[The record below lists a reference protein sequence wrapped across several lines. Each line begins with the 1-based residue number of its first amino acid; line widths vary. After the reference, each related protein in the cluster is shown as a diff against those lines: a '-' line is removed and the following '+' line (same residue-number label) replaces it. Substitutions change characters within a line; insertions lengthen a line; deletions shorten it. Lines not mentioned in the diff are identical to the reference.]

1 MSFMLNEYYR
11 LSNGVKIPKI
21 GFGTA
26 MMDNL
31 TTQSTV
37 KNAIDLGYRLIDTAY
52 IYENEVG
59 VGNSINSSELEREEL
74 FVTTKIDPSAKTYLD
89 AKQNLDKS
97 FQNLN
102 LDYVDLILIHSPQP
116 WNELRSENYYLKENL
131 EIWKLLE
138 ELYESDLVR
147 AIGVSNFQ
155 KVDLDNLIDNC
166 EIKPMVNQVLA
177 YISNTPFDIIDYSRN
192 EEVLVEAYSP
202 IAHGELLNNLDI
214 EIMAEEYNVTVPQLC
229 IRYCLELGLLP
240 IVKSEDVEH
249 MKENL
254 ELDFRISHSDMEYLE
269 HIEPVDI
276 DSEYVSVYSQ
286 I

>member
-1 MSFMLNEYYR
+1 MLNKYYR

-37 KNAIDLGYRLIDTAY
+37 KKAIDLGYRLIDTAY

-59 VGNSINSSELEREEL
+59 VGNAINSSDIDRKEL
-74 FVTTKIDPSAKTYLD
+74 FVTTKIDPSAKNYLD

-102 LDYVDLILIHSPQP
+102 SDYIDLLLIHSPQP
-116 WNELRSENYYLKENL
+116 WNEFRGENHYLKENIA
-131 EIWKLLE
+131 IWKLLE
-138 ELYESDLVR
+138 EFYESDLVR
-147 AIGVSNFQ
+147 SIGVSNFQ
-155 KVDLDNLIDNC
+155 KIDLDNLIDNC

-177 YISNTPFDIIDYSRN
+177 HISNTPFDIIDYSRN

-202 IAHGELLNNLDI
+202 LANSKILNNPNLQ
-214 EIMAEEYNVTVPQLC
+214 IMAEEYDVTVAQLC
-229 IRYCLELGLLP
+229 IKYCIELGLLP
-240 IVKSEDVEH
+240 IVKSEDTEH

-254 ELDFRISHSDMEYLE
+254 DFNFKISHLDMEYLE
-269 HIEPVDI
+269 HIERISSYGDLDYMSI
-276 DSEYVSVYSQ
+276 YSKQ

>member
-1 MSFMLNEYYR
+1 MLNKYYR

-37 KNAIDLGYRLIDTAY
+37 KKAIDLGYRLIDTAY

-59 VGNSINSSELEREEL
+59 VGNAINSSDIDRKEL
-74 FVTTKIDPSAKTYLD
+74 FVTTKIDPSAKNYLD

-102 LDYVDLILIHSPQP
+102 SDYIDLLLIHSPQP
-116 WNELRSENYYLKENL
+116 WNEFRGENHYLKENIA
-131 EIWKLLE
+131 IWKLLE
-138 ELYESDLVR
+138 EFYESDLVR

-155 KVDLDNLIDNC
+155 KIDLDNLIDNC

-177 YISNTPFDIIDYSRN
+177 HISNTPFDIIDYSRN

-202 IAHGELLNNLDI
+202 LANSKILNNPNLQ
-214 EIMAEEYNVTVPQLC
+214 IMAEEYDVTVAQLC
-229 IRYCLELGLLP
+229 IKYCIELGLLP
-240 IVKSEDVEH
+240 IVKSEDTEH

-254 ELDFRISHSDMEYLE
+254 DFNFKISHLDMEYLE
-269 HIEPVDI
+269 HIERISSYGDLDYMSI
-276 DSEYVSVYSQ
+276 YSKQ

>member
-1 MSFMLNEYYR
+1 MLNEYYR

-31 TTQSTV
+31 TTQATL
-37 KNAIDLGYRLIDTAY
+37 KDAIDLGYRLIDTAY

-59 VGNSINSSELEREEL
+59 VGNAINSSDIDRNEL
-74 FVTTKIDPSAKTYLD
+74 FVTTKIDPSAKSYLD

-102 LDYVDLILIHSPQP
+102 LDYIDLLLIHSPQP
-116 WNELRSENYYLKENL
+116 WNEFRGENHYLKENMA
-131 EIWKLLE
+131 IWKLLE
-138 ELYESDLVR
+138 EFYESDLVR

-155 KVDLDNLIDNC
+155 KIDLDNLMDNC
-166 EIKPMVNQVLA
+166 EIKPMINQVLA
-177 YISNTPFDIIDYSRN
+177 HISNTPFDIIDYSRN

-202 IAHGELLNNLDI
+202 LANSKILNNPNLQ
-214 EIMAEEYNVTVPQLC
+214 IMAEEYDVTVAQLC
-229 IRYCLELGLLP
+229 IKYCIELGLLP
-240 IVKSEDVEH
+240 IVKSEDVKH

-254 ELDFRISHSDMEYLE
+254 EVDFKISHIDMEYLE
-269 HIEPVDI
+269 HIERISSYGDLDYMSI
-276 DSEYVSVYSQ
+276 YSKQ